1 MEKKKVGKVGNNGSL
16 DMHVILTFNLE
27 LEWIGEWVFLKE

>member
-16 DMHVILTFNLE
+16 DMHVILAFYLE

>member
-16 DMHVILTFNLE
+16 DLHVILELYLE
-27 LEWIGEWVFLKE
+27 LEWIGEWIFLKE